1 MSIGIGMLWFDNE
14 PKSSLAEKVNRAAEY
29 YKNKYG
35 KSPNKCYI
43 NPKARE
49 KKHKGIINGIKIF
62 TSPTILPNHI
72 WIGREVQA

>member
-1 MSIGIGMLWFDNE
+1 MSIGMGMLWFDNE
-14 PKSSLAEKVNRAAEY
+14 QSSLAEKVNRAAEY

-35 KSPNKCYI
+35 KAPNKCYI

-72 WIGREVQA
+72 WIGREVKA